1 MSFYIGVLF
10 FCLQDQGCYFLK
22 INNTFDKI
30 ETCQK
35 EIREW
40 DQYARKEGLKT
51 EMACLEVTPK
61 TNV

>member
-22 INNTFDKI
+22 IDDTFDKI

-35 EIREW
+35 EIQEW
-40 DQYARKEGLKT
+40 IQYARKEGLKT
-51 EMACLEVTPK
+51 EMACLKVTLKP
-61 TNV
+61 NV